1 MKNKLQSTI
10 KLLNIQWVSKLFIL
24 SWSHACELILDLNTM
39 TSRLKT
45 GYYNCLRLFIADM
58 RRIFT
63 NCKMFNE
70 RNSDY
75 VRSAQILEKVFISKM
90 KENKLWIDFT

>member
-1 MKNKLQSTI
+1 MKAI
-10 KLLNIQWVSKLFIL
+10 CAYL
-24 SWSHACELILDLNTM
+24 SSDLNTM
-39 TSRLKT
+39 TSRLKA

-58 RRIFT
+58 RRIFN

-75 VRSAQILEKVFISKM
+75 VRSASILDKVFIGKM
-90 KENKLWIDFT
+90 KDLKLWIDFS

>member
-1 MKNKLQSTI
+1 MKNKLRSTI
-10 KLLNIQWVSKLFIL
+10 KLLNIQWVCRLLIVS
-24 SWSHACELILDLNTM
+24 CELLFFIDLNTM

-45 GYYNCLRLFIADM
+45 GYYKCLRLFIADM

-90 KENKLWIDFT
+90 KENQLWIDFT